1 MLTKQ
6 TLIVILPSILAMYS
20 LSKKWNILASA
31 IMVLAMIGM
40 FHI

>member
-20 LSKKWNILASA
+20 LSRKYTYMAVA
-31 IMVLAMIGM
+31 IMALAICAM

>member
-6 TLIVILPSILAMYS
+6 TLIVILPSMLAMYA
-20 LSKKWNILASA
+20 LSKKWTILASGIMILA
-31 IMVLAMIGM
+31 IVGM